1 MNNLE
6 KIIFLRITWRQFGKL
21 DDKEYYATYSL
32 LSQEE
37 KKLIGRLDSEIHD
50 IYSYINTNFKE
61 KILVDSI
68 QEYNDRIKS
77 VSEIILNVSN
87 DFSLSLKAEI
97 TEEFKSA
104 IIKMFGKDYLDNFLD
119 KTNY

>member
-21 DDKEYYATYSL
+21 NEKEYYDTYSL

-37 KKLIGRLDSEIHD
+37 KHLIGKLDSEIHD
-50 IYSYINTNFKE
+50 IYNYINTNFKE
-61 KILVDSI
+61 KIIVDSI
-68 QEYNDRIKS
+68 QEYNDKIKS

-87 DFSLSLKAEI
+87 DFNLSLKTEI
-97 TEEFKSA
+97 TEEFKSI
-104 IIKMFGKDYLDNFLD
+104 IIKRFGKDFLDNFLD
-119 KTNY
+119 KANQ

>member
-21 DDKEYYATYSL
+21 NDKEYYDTYSL
-32 LSQEE
+32 LSEEE
-37 KKLIGRLDSEIHD
+37 KHLMGRLDSEIHE

-61 KILVDSI
+61 KIFVDSI
-68 QEYNDRIKS
+68 QEYNDKIKS

-87 DFSLSLKAEI
+87 DFDLSLKPEI
-97 TEEFKSA
+97 TEELKLAIFK
-104 IIKMFGKDYLDNFLD
+104 KFGKDYLDSFLN
-119 KTNY
+119 KTNQ